1 MSDFAIKAD
10 RFVLP
15 GVLRGAGYLSVHDGT
30 FGAWTAEAPAGYE
43 IVDRTGSWVAPGY
56 VDTHIHGFVDRDVM
70 DCDPDGID
78 EASLALAKKG
88 TTSWVPTTLTQP
100 AGQIESACASV
111 SEAAERRGEDFPGA
125 RIEGI
130 YLEGPFFTAEHAGA
144 QNPDN
149 MCDPSVELL
158 CSWQEAAHGLICK
171 SAIAPERAGS
181 ERYCASLKAMGVAV
195 ALGHSSAT
203 CEEGLAAVAAGASL
217 FVHVYNGMSGH
228 HHREPGLVTA
238 AMISRGTYAELICDG
253 MHVTPAAIDA
263 LVRAKGWEHVCVIS
277 DCLRCGGMPDG
288 DYTLG
293 DFPVRLQGGIARLVQ
308 KDGSLGNIAGSSATL
323 AQEVRN
329 LVEWGIVTPE
339 QAIRMATEVPARSAG
354 IDDVCGQMLPGRAA
368 DFNVLTQDLSV
379 QETYLDGRL
388 VR

>member
-1 MSDFAIKAD
+1 
-10 RFVLP
+10 
-15 GVLRGAGYLSVHDGT
+15 
-30 FGAWTAEAPAGYE
+30 
-43 IVDRTGSWVAPGY
+43 
-56 VDTHIHGFVDRDVM
+56 
-70 DCDPDGID
+70 
-78 EASLALAKKG
+78 
-88 TTSWVPTTLTQP
+88 
-100 AGQIESACASV
+100 
-111 SEAAERRGEDFPGA
+111 
-125 RIEGI
+125 
-130 YLEGPFFTAEHAGA
+130 
-144 QNPDN
+144 
-149 MCDPSVELL
+149 
-158 CSWQEAAHGLICK
+158 
-171 SAIAPERAGS
+171 
-181 ERYCASLKAMGVAV
+181 
-195 ALGHSSAT
+195 
-203 CEEGLAAVAAGASL
+203 
-217 FVHVYNGMSGH
+217 
-228 HHREPGLVTA
+228 
-238 AMISRGTYAELICDG
+238 

-354 IDDVCGQMLPGRAA
+354 IDDVCGQLLPGRAA